1 MLIYKLRPIEQSK
14 GRAFLV
20 LLIFTGLKEITNL
33 LQLQQKEKKIRGLAS
48 RTGDNKVAGS

>member
-1 MLIYKLRPIEQSK
+1 MLIYKPRPIEQSK

-20 LLIFTGLKEITNL
+20 LLIFTGLEEITNL